1 MVRSLRLFSIVAIL
15 GVVAALVLPA
25 CGQGVSPSAYQA
37 PVEKQPQCTATAVAG
52 TLICIDGNGNVIYI
66 GAPTPTPTP
75 SGSPSATACNA
86 EPSSIYSD
94 NVVNAGRGI
103 VPSST
108 TAAAMPGYI
117 IQLRAAIEKGGFKT
131 TSGGTLPSDEIAVK
145 ITDAL
150 SETFDVW
157 RADNVPQV
165 LYQETCRPARF

>member
-75 SGSPSATACNA
+75 SGSPSATACRV
-86 EPSSIYSD
+86 SSPRRHASRTR
-94 NVVNAGRGI
+94 VSTPAVFG
-103 VPSST
+103 SSGAI
-108 TAAAMPGYI
+108 TAI
-117 IQLRAAIEKGGFKT
+117 R
-131 TSGGTLPSDEIAVK
+131 
-145 ITDAL
+145 
-150 SETFDVW
+150 
-157 RADNVPQV
+157 
-165 LYQETCRPARF
+165 